1 MEKQSKV
8 SIIGAGNVGA
18 TIGYSLAMHGTCHD
32 LVLVDREEDR
42 AKGKALDMSQAAAAA
57 RSHTIV
63 KAAESYKDIKNSEVV
78 VITAGS
84 PRLPGMTRDDL
95 LMTNAKITKEVIL
108 KVREYAPNAIVIMVS
123 NPLDTMTYVALKV
136 GQYPKNQVLGMAGI
150 LDSARMA
157 HFIYEK
163 LGFGSGQ
170 IRATTMGGHGDYMV
184 PLQRYSTV
192 AGIPLT
198 DLLKTEDIDE
208 IVERTKRGGAEIVD
222 YLKTGSAYYA
232 PAKATALM
240 IKAILMDSK
249 QIYPCAVYLDGEY
262 GYHDIVNGV
271 PTTLG
276 KNGAENVIE
285 ISLNHCEREQF
296 RKSVDSVQML
306 IDVLNEKNFF
316 KI

>member
-63 KAAESYKDIKNSEVV
+63 KAAEGYQDIKNSEVV

>member
-32 LVLVDREEDR
+32 LILVDREEDR

-57 RSHTIV
+57 RSHTTV
-63 KAAESYKDIKNSEVV
+63 KSAQSYKDIENSEVV

-108 KVREYAPNAIVIMVS
+108 KVREYAPDAIVIMVS

-136 GQYPKNQVLGMAGI
+136 GNYPKNQVIGMAGI

-192 AGIPLT
+192 SGIPLT

-240 IKAILMDSK
+240 IKAILTDSK

-296 RKSVDSVQML
+296 RKSINSVQML
-306 IDVLNEKNFF
+306 IDVLNKKNFF
-316 KI
+316 EI

>member
-63 KAAESYKDIKNSEVV
+63 KAAEGYQDIKNSEVV

-296 RKSVDSVQML
+296 RKSVNSVQML
-306 IDVLNEKNFF
+306 IDVLNEKKFF
-316 KI
+316 EI